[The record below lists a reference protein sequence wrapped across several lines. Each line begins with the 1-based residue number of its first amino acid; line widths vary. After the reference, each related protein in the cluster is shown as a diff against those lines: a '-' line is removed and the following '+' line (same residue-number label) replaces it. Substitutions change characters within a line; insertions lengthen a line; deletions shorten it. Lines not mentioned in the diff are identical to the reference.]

1 MTLDEELEQE
11 CRGTSARDGLL
22 LYAYVLLIESS
33 EAFCRMTYEQRRQF
47 IKQNILS
54 ELSGVDCLKTA
65 IEQRCQSGFSKLE
78 NWRQ

>member
-1 MTLDEELEQE
+1 MTLDEEVELKYNGLD
-11 CRGTSARDGLL
+11 RLDKLL

-33 EAFCRMTYEQRRQF
+33 ETFCRMTYEQRRQF